1 MWRITVCRLWL
12 ASTSLCLR
20 GTSRTG
26 EEDKRDPNACDS
38 ASPARGAARAS
49 RPASEGTRTWA
60 AASASPAVDAPE
72 SSSALS
78 ALTHAV
84 DQLRELTRRT
94 QHTLCAQEEATRL
107 MQQELLLLTR
117 RVAQMESTAD
127 RLQGKLTE
135 VHRAIGEAVLSQRNT
150 DLLVQQ
156 MERRQLADS
165 AGRQVD
171 AGSRRKGEDAPSL
184 AVSLSDACVSPS
196 TSVNGSASPTPAPHA
211 ATKIAP
217 ATPSPSAAL
226 AEQVATLEARLD
238 QLTANIFAADRLGAV
253 VDRMA
258 VSGVDTENVAASVLS
273 AGNQLSR
280 ASLLQHL
287 QRRCALS
294 TFIDAAGVTRLSSHV
309 VRVHNVPLNMGAMEV
324 RELCVQ
330 HVCKG
335 KNANEL
341 VSCMVHRSSGSIP
354 AAATV
359 AAAAAG
365 HARRPVQE
373 GAHSPKVASTPQ
385 YLSAETTSK
394 FSTASTAS
402 ADVAAMG
409 DLPRGDTVAAI
420 RPNTKTL
427 EVVFT
432 SASTAVRALKVLN
445 GMQLRPTLHET
456 PLPLV
461 VEPVVSADV
470 LAALKAWEDEAG
482 ATTQHVT

>member
-1 MWRITVCRLWL
+1 MWRITVRRLWL
-12 ASTSLCLR
+12 ASTPLCLR

-26 EEDKRDPNACDS
+26 EEDKRAPNACDS
-38 ASPARGAARAS
+38 ASAARGAARAS
-49 RPASEGTRTWA
+49 RPTSEGTRTWA
-60 AASASPAVDAPE
+60 ATSAPPAADAPE

-94 QHTLCAQEEATRL
+94 QHTLCAQEEANRL

-156 MERRQLADS
+156 MERRQLAES
-165 AGRQVD
+165 AGRQVG
-171 AGSRRKGEDAPSL
+171 AGSRRKGGDAPSP
-184 AVSLSDACVSPS
+184 AAPLSDACVSPS
-196 TSVNGSASPTPAPHA
+196 ASVNGSASPTPAPHA
-211 ATKIAP
+211 DTKVALATS
-217 ATPSPSAAL
+217 SPSAAL

-258 VSGVDTENVAASVLS
+258 VSGVDTENIAASVLS

-335 KNANEL
+335 KNASEL

-354 AAATV
+354 VAATT
-359 AAAAAG
+359 AADY
-365 HARRPVQE
+365 ARRPVQE
-373 GAHSPKVASTPQ
+373 GAHSPTVASPPQ

-470 LAALKAWEDEAG
+470 LAALKAWEDEA
-482 ATTQHVT
+482 AAATQHVT